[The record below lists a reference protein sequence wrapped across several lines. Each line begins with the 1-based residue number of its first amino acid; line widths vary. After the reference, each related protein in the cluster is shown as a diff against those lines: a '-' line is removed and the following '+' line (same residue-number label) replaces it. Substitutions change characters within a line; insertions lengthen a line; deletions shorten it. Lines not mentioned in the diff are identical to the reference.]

1 MADLKTECASCAAN
15 IVVAEILVNE
25 DEEQSFR
32 CHKCEKLYA

>member
-1 MADLKTECASCAAN
+1 MADLKTNCALCATN

-32 CHKCEKLYA
+32 CHKCEKLNS